1 MLVLESEHRFLSPI
15 WSLSSELYINIHP
28 TCSTSLLEIANRC
41 PILTYS
47 QISLCSFPQMCSSW
61 YLHLIN
67 GNSILPWYQPKSS
80 KSSFICCFTT
90 HITPFQYIQ
99 NETSHHLPPSYTL
112 FHHHLSPRGFPC
124 FQFCPTVLV
133 SSGCHNK
140 MPWNGWLQQQTYV
153 SHYSRGWEVK
163 AQGASSL
170 GSWCGLSS

>member
-1 MLVLESEHRFLSPI
+1 MRISQMLVLESEHRFLSPI
-15 WSLSSELYINIHP
+15 WSLSSELYINIPP

-99 NETSHHLPPSYTL
+99 NETSHHLPATL
-112 FHHHLSPRGFPC
+112 YSTIIYLLVGFPA
-124 FQFCPTVLV
+124 F
-133 SSGCHNK
+133 SSA
-140 MPWNGWLQQQTYV
+140 P
-153 SHYSRGWEVK
+153 
-163 AQGASSL
+163 
-170 GSWCGLSS
+170 LS